1 MKFKDYY
8 ELLGVKPDA
17 SADQIKSA
25 YRKQARKYHPDVS
38 KEKNAEERFKDL
50 NEAFEA
56 LRDPKRRASYD
67 QMRAGGF
74 RAGDEMRSP
83 HGQPGGFEFDM
94 GDMGG
99 GGGGGQFSDFFESL
113 FGRGRAGAGAG
124 AGAGSAGPRRAPR
137 EPAAPARAELEID
150 LETAFAG
157 GKQRVSLPGAR
168 GDRTLDIKIPQGIS
182 SGMSIRL
189 SGQGNIDADGTPGD
203 LLLTLRIRS
212 HPRFSLDGRDVT
224 VQLPV
229 SPWEAALGARVPVPT
244 LAGDVDLAIPAG
256 SQSGRK
262 MRLKG
267 RGMPASGKSA
277 AGDQFVVVQ
286 IHAPIASTPED
297 RDTYAQMQQH
307 FSGFDPRKPSG

>member
-17 SADQIKSA
+17 TADQIKSA

-99 GGGGGQFSDFFESL
+99 GGGGQFSDFFESL
-113 FGRGRAGAGAG
+113 FGRGRAGAAGAG
-124 AGAGSAGPRRAPR
+124 AGARRAPR
-137 EPAAPARAELEID
+137 EPAPAARAELEID

-157 GKQRVSLPGAR
+157 GKQRVSLPSPR
-168 GDRTLDIKIPQGIS
+168 GDRTLEVKIPQGIS
-182 SGMSIRL
+182 SGQTIRL
-189 SGQGNIDADGTPGD
+189 SGQGNIEADGTPGD
-203 LLLTLRIRS
+203 LLLTLRIRP

-244 LAGDVDLAIPAG
+244 LAGEVDLAIPAG

-262 MRLKG
+262 MRLKA
-267 RGMPASGKSA
+267 RGMPASGGNA
-277 AGDQFVVVQ
+277 AGDQFIVIQ
-286 IHAPIASTPED
+286 IHAPPASDADD
-297 RDTYAQMQQH
+297 RVAYEQLQQH
-307 FSGFDPRKPSG
+307 FSQFDPRKPS